1 MPKKQKKILTRK
13 VKQKIK
19 ILLMYKLILIIV
31 EKQPQEELL

>member
-13 VKQKIK
+13 SKPKTK
-19 ILLMYKLILIIV
+19 ILLMSKLILIIV